1 MRRTVSIRNKAYL
14 HTDHKSLVI
23 ERDDGMDRRV
33 PLDDI
38 CVLVIDDQRITLSAR
53 LLSDMADAGIGVL
66 MCGSNHMPNGIA
78 LPLGA
83 HSRYAGL
90 VEQQLSMS
98 KPLVKQLWQKI
109 VKRKIENQA
118 AVLRLVGLDDS
129 ELISYARDVK
139 SGDSTNR
146 EAVAAARYFDAL
158 IEEGTRWDSIWTA
171 PLNYGYAVLRA
182 GLAQA
187 AVSRGWMVSRGLHH
201 RSEQNAFNLVDD
213 MIEPFRPL
221 IDAIAFSQGVASPL
235 SPEDKRALTRV
246 HEVAVEMGARRVSC
260 QRACME
266 AFESLRAALI
276 EDDAELLELPRF
288 CGLEMAT
295 RYKG

>member
-14 HTDHKSLVI
+14 HTEHKSLVI

-38 CVLVIDDQRITLSAR
+38 CVLVIDDQRVTLSAR
-53 LLSDMADAGIGVL
+53 LLADMADAGIGVL
-66 MCGSNHMPNGIA
+66 TCGSNHMPNGMA

-83 HSRYAGL
+83 HSRYAGQ

-129 ELISYARDVK
+129 ELMAYARDVR

-158 IEEGTRWDSIWTA
+158 IEEDTRW
-171 PLNYGYAVLRA
+171 
-182 GLAQA
+182 
-187 AVSRGWMVSRGLHH
+187 
-201 RSEQNAFNLVDD
+201 
-213 MIEPFRPL
+213 
-221 IDAIAFSQGVASPL
+221 
-235 SPEDKRALTRV
+235 
-246 HEVAVEMGARRVSC
+246 
-260 QRACME
+260 
-266 AFESLRAALI
+266 
-276 EDDAELLELPRF
+276 
-288 CGLEMAT
+288 AT
-295 RYKG
+295 RYQG